1 MAAVMYR
8 AAQVE
13 DSTTNEIAEKVT
25 RLEYENK
32 HLRQLLQFSTP
43 RDQLMVE
50 LSPQGGGGSPSS
62 TGQNQAAMD
71 RSPFLNPNSDKDSGV
86 VR

>member
-13 DSTTNEIAEKVT
+13 DSTANEIAEKVT
-25 RLEYENK
+25 RLEHENK

-50 LSPQGGGGSPSS
+50 LSPQGGGGNPSS
-62 TGQNQAAMD
+62 TGQSQASLEQ
-71 RSPFLNPNSDKDSGV
+71 SPFLNPNSDKGRDV

>member
-13 DSTTNEIAEKVT
+13 DCTSNEIAEKVT

-50 LSPQGGGGSPSS
+50 LSPQGGGESPSS
-62 TGQNQAAMD
+62 TQSQTATD
-71 RSPFLNPNSDKDSGV
+71 RSPFLNPNSDNDSNV

>member
-13 DSTTNEIAEKVT
+13 DSTSNDVAEKVA

-50 LSPQGGGGSPSS
+50 LATRDGGGNPSP
-62 TGQNQAAMD
+62 TGRNQTVSD
-71 RSPFLNPNSDKDSGV
+71 RSPFLNPDSDKDRDI

>member
-8 AAQVE
+8 AAQIE
-13 DSTTNEIAEKVT
+13 DSTSNEIAEKVA

-43 RDQLMVE
+43 RDQLVVDH
-50 LSPQGGGGSPSS
+50 GSHGTPPARNQTPFNTDKE
-62 TGQNQAAMD
+62 TGD
-71 RSPFLNPNSDKDSGV
+71 IIR
-86 VR
+86 

>member
-13 DSTTNEIAEKVT
+13 DSTTSEIAEKVT

-50 LSPQGGGGSPSS
+50 LSPQCGGGSPSS
-62 TGQNQAAMD
+62 TGQGQVAMD
-71 RSPFLNPNSDKDSGV
+71 RSPFHSDKDSDV
-86 VR
+86 IR